1 MYDWLLGHRGD
12 DDAQL
17 ELRALFGL
25 PVAVAGPL
33 EVFAVA
39 ASSLAAGVRVV
50 EQVTGAL
57 GAGAAALV
65 DDTAAEGVGAA
76 LSLALA
82 GADGQVTFSR
92 ATRAAFAEHLCFVRA
107 RRRPGW
113 RLPVPC
119 VALAEAPYTRDVC
132 RRDAATLRSDGAF
145 VARALPTW
153 EAMVFLRALSSST
166 LRSSWSMVALSSLT

>member
-1 MYDWLLGHRGD
+1 M
-12 DDAQL
+12 A
-17 ELRALFGL
+17 F
-25 PVAVAGPL
+25 
-33 EVFAVA
+33 
-39 ASSLAAGVRVV
+39 VRV
-50 EQVTGAL
+50 
-57 GAGAAALV
+57 AAALV